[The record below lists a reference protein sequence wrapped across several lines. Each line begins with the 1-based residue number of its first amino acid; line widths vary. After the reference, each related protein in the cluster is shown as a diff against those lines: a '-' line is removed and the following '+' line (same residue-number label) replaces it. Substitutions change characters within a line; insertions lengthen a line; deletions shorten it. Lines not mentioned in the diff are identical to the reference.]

1 MTVNPS
7 LRLYLEP
14 VSGVLEKP
22 ENPKRIDL
30 FSAELGIVLIAW
42 W

>member
-7 LRLYLEP
+7 LRPYLEP

-22 ENPKRIDL
+22 ENLEKIDL
-30 FSAELGIVLIAW
+30 FSAELDIVLIASW
-42 W
+42 